1 MNTTITVPSPQ
12 IGANR
17 LNFLLPASPRFAQ
30 RFAGTTAARRRLPQP
45 DFDRLFDSTLL
56 DRLQT
61 PLTRHRE

>member
-1 MNTTITVPSPQ
+1 MNTTLIIRPPQ
-12 IGANR
+12 IGTDR

-56 DRLQT
+56 DRLQA